1 MKIPSGSSYAKSIL
15 PASHQLPIKRGFL
28 KHYAFATT
36 EQKIISILMW
46 GYPSG
51 GRGKNIQN
59 ALGHLHQIASLV
71 NQNTAWPQYYG
82 ALKAIPSV
90 GISTITKL
98 AYFFNRSFE
107 GYPALILDLQI
118 SDILI
123 SGAWNGL
130 SGPANT
136 NEKSMEKHYLRYLA
150 ETQIIANSLGCPSDK
165 IELFLFLLGKNFS

>member
-1 MKIPSGSSYAKSIL
+1 MKIPSVSKYAKSIL

-28 KHYAFATT
+28 KHHTFTTT
-36 EQKIISILMW
+36 EEKIIHILMW
-46 GYPSG
+46 GYSSG
-51 GRGKNIQN
+51 GRGKNIQY

-71 NQNTAWPQYYG
+71 NQNTPWPQYYRG
-82 ALKAIPSV
+82 LKAIPGV

-98 AYFFNRSFE
+98 AYFFHKSFH
-107 GYPALILDLQI
+107 GHPALILDSQI
-118 SDILI
+118 ADILI
-123 SGAWNGL
+123 SGTWSGL

-150 ETQIIANSLGCPSDK
+150 ETQIIANSLGFSSDK